1 MRAVHFFIMECLINY
16 IGLQSCENQEP
27 SVSGKYINTIPGISL
42 ESIDKI
48 ANADQASYAGVWR
61 DAQIEAAATF
71 KPNFMTALNK
81 CYTLS
86 RHCDYDEMICE
97 NIELLSEA
105 WRYLLAYHLMLY
117 RIYSNRLNRFTTVDE
132 GKAKELAGEYNA
144 RYQDMLSD
152 AIKLVDVSACCQT
165 QSNNNPTRVE
175 WLP

>member
-1 MRAVHFFIMECLINY
+1 MDCLIDY
-16 IGLQSCENQEP
+16 IGLQSCANQEP
-27 SVSGKYINTIPGISL
+27 SASGTYINTIAGISL

-61 DAQIEAAATF
+61 DAQTEAALTF
-71 KPNFMTALNK
+71 KPNFMAALNK

-86 RHCDYDEMICE
+86 RHCDYEEMICE

-105 WRYLLAYHLMLY
+105 WRYLLAYQLMLY

-132 GKAKELAGEYNA
+132 GKAKELAAEYNA
-144 RYQDMLSD
+144 RYQERLAD
-152 AIKLVDVSACCQT
+152 AIMLIDVSSCCQT
-165 QSNNNPTRVE
+165 ECSNNPQRVQ